1 MMKCVESLRALF
13 YPRTIAV
20 IGAHMDRA
28 RLGFRILDTIIKF
41 GYNGEIYLVNPK
53 YAGMDLFGYKF
64 YTNISDVPEE
74 IDTTIILVS
83 AKKVLEILDE
93 CVKKNVKSAIIFS
106 SGFSEISGDYGG
118 VVEEEIRRISN
129 KSGMIIVGP
138 NCLGIFSAPAKV
150 CTFPEAELKYE
161 KAGKISAIFQ
171 SGSLLASFQILS
183 SFRGFYLNK
192 GVSTGNEAATT
203 LTDFLEYFI
212 EDPETH
218 VIAMYIEQV
227 REGRRFIDLCK
238 STKKPLVALK
248 VGKSEAGR
256 LAAKSHTAALAG
268 SIEVWNHVCKQAGI
282 IQAKTF
288 FQLYDYAMA
297 LVSPRKLNGNRVGI
311 VTSPGGP
318 SVIAADMCGELG
330 LQIPRLSRESTEKL
344 GKILPPFA
352 SLANPVDMTASA
364 LEDLDIYQEIIDI
377 VALDHHIDA
386 ILVITPLTEHLKIAK
401 AIADVSDEVEK
412 PIVVSWTGIA
422 CGDELKEAMKILGE
436 KMIPSYFMPERAAEA
451 LSIMLYQ
458 SYIEQKKLKK
468 F

>member
-1 MMKCVESLRALF
+1 MIKCVEFLRTLF

-20 IGAHMDRA
+20 IGAHIDPT
-28 RLGFRILDTIIKF
+28 RLGFTIVDTVIKF
-41 GYNGEIYLVNPK
+41 GYDGRIYLINPK
-53 YAGMDLFGYKF
+53 YVGKNLFGHKF
-64 YTNISDVPEE
+64 YASISDVPDEV
-74 IDTTIILVS
+74 DAAIILIG
-83 AKKVLEILDE
+83 AKKVLEALDE
-93 CVKKNVKSAIIFS
+93 CVKKNVKSAIIFT
-106 SGFSEISGDYGG
+106 SGFSEVSEEYGRA
-118 VVEEEIRRISN
+118 VEEEIKRISD
-129 KSGMIIVGP
+129 KSGMVIVGP
-138 NCLGIFSAPAKV
+138 NCLGIFSAPARI

-248 VGKSEAGR
+248 VGRSEAGK

-268 SIEVWNHVCKQAGI
+268 SIEVWNSVCKQVGI

-297 LVSPRKLNGNRVGI
+297 LASPKRPRGNRVGI
-311 VTSPGGP
+311 ITSPGGP
-318 SVIAADMCGELG
+318 SVIAADICGELG
-330 LQIPRLSRESTEKL
+330 LSIPRLSRESVENLSKV
-344 GKILPPFA
+344 LPPFA

-364 LEDLDIYQEIIDI
+364 LEDLDVYRSVIDI
-377 VALDHHIDA
+377 VASDSNVDMILA
-386 ILVITPLTEHLKIAK
+386 IAPLTRQLKIAEI
-401 AIADVSDEVEK
+401 IAELSEEISK
-412 PIVVSWTGIA
+412 PIVVSWTSVA
-422 CGDELKEAMKILGE
+422 YSEELRKAIKVLGE
-436 KMIPSYFMPERAAEA
+436 KMVPNYFMPERAVEA
-451 LSIMLYQ
+451 LSVMLSQ
-458 SYIEQKKLKK
+458 SLIEQKKSLR
-468 F
+468 